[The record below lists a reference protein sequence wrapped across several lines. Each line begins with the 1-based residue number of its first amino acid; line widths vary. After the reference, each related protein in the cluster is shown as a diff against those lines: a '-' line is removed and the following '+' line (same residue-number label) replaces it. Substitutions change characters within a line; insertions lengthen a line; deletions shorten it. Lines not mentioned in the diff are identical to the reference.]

1 MNDTLTDNSLVSK
14 YMNMLAPLN
23 FEVKL
28 AILSKLSENLQSEFA
43 QNQESEIERKTQ
55 LLHKLSGSWSDVDDS
70 IVDEVL
76 ESRSFND
83 NDINFDE

>member
-43 QNQESEIERKTQ
+43 AGPKQKSDDQ
-55 LLHKLSGSWSDVDDS
+55 LLDELYGAWSDMDESILDDIMS
-70 IVDEVL
+70 SRTISDKEINLDE
-76 ESRSFND
+76 
-83 NDINFDE
+83 